1 VRIRARFAKP
11 GGLGS
16 CGSMGILVPMP
27 IRRASRFFQQD
38 VWAVDLEAMRGI
50 KVFLYRIARVF
61 YLAFRGF
68 LRDHGMHRAS
78 ALAFDTVLGLVPLLA
93 FVVAAV
99 KGFGAYDTVM
109 EGTVRPWIDETFHG
123 MGEATAGE
131 GVITLKRAFLQ
142 VLTFVDR
149 ADFAGLGAFGLI
161 VLLYIVVLLLMSV
174 EDSLN
179 HIFGVERSRTLT
191 RKIADYSAI
200 LFIAPICFTVA
211 ATISA
216 QAKVV
221 EWHGAGFILQ
231 LLAILAMSFGL
242 AMLYIVI
249 PYTKVRVT
257 SALFGGFIAGVL
269 WYVTLVLHVVFQLGV
284 ARYNA
289 IYSTFAVIPLFLIW
303 VFVSW
308 LVVIFGAELTAAHM
322 NMGAFRWRVRGKD
335 ADFAAKEYV
344 ALRAL
349 VAIADAFLRG
359 DKPRNLRDL
368 AVATRVPDQLVEQV
382 LESFTKRGVLA
393 KTSRGGLPAWV
404 LARDL
409 DGITVAAVLDLVK
422 HDSAFSIPPPTTAA
436 DVGVRKLI
444 EGLDHA
450 LEKSPQNLN
459 LRDLVAQAHYRASGN
474 A

>member
-1 VRIRARFAKP
+1 
-11 GGLGS
+11 
-16 CGSMGILVPMP
+16 MP

-38 VWAVDLEAMRGI
+38 VWAVDLETMRGV
-50 KVFLYRIARVF
+50 KMWLYRIARVF

-68 LRDHGMHRAS
+68 LRDQGMHRAS
-78 ALAFDTVLGLVPLLA
+78 ALAFDTVLGLVPFLA

-99 KGFGAYDTVM
+99 KGFGAYETVM
-109 EGTVRPWIDETFHG
+109 EGTVRPWMDQTFQG
-123 MGEATAGE
+123 MGEADEGE

-142 VLTFVDR
+142 ILTFVDR
-149 ADFAGLGAFGLI
+149 ADFAGLGAFGLV

-174 EDSLN
+174 EGSLN

-200 LFIAPICFTVA
+200 LFIAPLCATVA

-221 EWHGAGFILQ
+221 EWPGANIILQ
-231 LLAILAMSFGL
+231 LVAILAMSFGL
-242 AMLYIVI
+242 AMLYIVM
-249 PYTKVRVT
+249 PYTKVKVT

-289 IYSTFAVIPLFLIW
+289 IYSTFAAIPLFLIW

-349 VAIADAFLRG
+349 VAIADAFIRG
-359 DKPRNLRDL
+359 DKPRTLKDL
-368 AVATRVPDQLVEQV
+368 AVATRVPDQLVENV
-382 LESFTKRGVLA
+382 LDTFTKRGVLA
-393 KTSRGGLPAWV
+393 RTTRGGQAAWV

-409 DGITVAAVLDLVK
+409 DGITVTQILDTVK
-422 HDSAFSIPPPTTAA
+422 HDSAFSVPPPTTPE
-436 DVGVRKLI
+436 DVGVRRLLQ
-444 EGLDHA
+444 GLEQA
-450 LEKSPQNLN
+450 LERSSQNLS
-459 LRDLVAQAHYRASGN
+459 LRDLVAEAHYRASGN